1 MLNETQLNDIK
12 NVDKIIF
19 TTVSKNN
26 KPRSV
31 YVIPSRVEANR
42 IIISN
47 IQMDKTFQNIKENN
61 NCFINVLIPE
71 KDDLQYKLD
80 GTAEI
85 LDSGNLFNEIKSYE
99 ETNNLPPELKV
110 KAIIIFKINNVEQSN
125 G

>member
-1 MLNETQLNDIK
+1 
-12 NVDKIIF
+12 
-19 TTVSKNN
+19 
-26 KPRSV
+26 
-31 YVIPSRVEANR
+31 
-42 IIISN
+42 
-47 IQMDKTFQNIKENN
+47 MDKTFQNVKENN
-61 NCFINVLIPE
+61 NCFINVFIPE